1 MKKKG
6 QLTTTNPQS
15 MIALLIFVIG
25 LILIIYILFLPPD
38 DRADLL
44 EQERTGDEEDDVKD
58 EITILL
64 TKEPGRLSNIAEDVI
79 IQDLPSFNLFTRTD
93 ATNLLDFDSIYI
105 KKSLFEEQDRKVSF
119 EVKDFENTD
128 NFVLSFTA
136 SKHEGIMTIVLND
149 NILMSREIDTASPSP
164 IRLPSDYLQESNE
177 MVFSVSGPGIEFWKS
192 NEYILENLMIT
203 ADVTDRTSQKNIQ
216 RIFVTEQE
224 KENLESFEL
233 RFVADCKSM
242 DSGPIEIYLNKR
254 LIYSSVPDCGM
265 KTEVPIVD
273 EIWVREGENDLMFI
287 TEKGN
292 YLLYAI
298 ETKLNLEEPL
308 FPTYFFSIQESDFK
322 DIESGK
328 ADLNVTLLFPNSVD
342 RKKGVILINDY
353 FMEIETFESYYNRG
367 INSFVR
373 EGNNA
378 VEIRPKS
385 DKLDILEL
393 KVVMAE

>member
-6 QLTTTNPQS
+6 QLTSANPQS

-25 LILIIYILFLPPD
+25 LVLIIYILFLPPE

-44 EQERTGDEEDDVKD
+44 EQERIGEEEDDVKD

-64 TKEPGRLSNIAEDVI
+64 TKEPGTLSNIAEDEI

-136 SKHEGIMTIVLND
+136 SKHEGILTIVLND

-164 IRLPSDYLQESNE
+164 IKLPSDYLQESNE

-192 NEYILENLMIT
+192 NEFILENLMIT
-203 ADVTDRTSQKNIQ
+203 ADVTDRTSQKNTQ
-216 RIFVTEQE
+216 RFFVTEQE

-233 RFVADCKSM
+233 RFVADCKSI
-242 DSGPIEIYLNKR
+242 DSGPMEIYLNKR

-273 EIWVREGENDLMFI
+273 ETWVREGENDLMFI

-308 FPTYFFSIQESDFK
+308 FPTYFFTIQESDFK

-353 FMEIETFESYYNRG
+353 FMEIEMFEKYYNRG